1 MLLTVLKI
9 AFKTEDTTPRIA
21 LNTLDTTLWIVL
33 NTLDTTDVIPFHT
46 VENMLAITD
55 NIALIVPLTADH
67 TVVIIET
74 ILLIEFA
81 TSVSMAC
88 HIVTNTFF
96 KVSKIGEI
104 NPTIAF
110 HISLIVL
117 EIDSSAVETAFFMNS
132 HAAVIYSLQFSHMNI
147 HGIVEKAACLK
158 WYLSIS

>member
-74 ILLIEFA
+74 ILLL
-81 TSVSMAC
+81 
-88 HIVTNTFF
+88 NLLLL
-96 KVSKIGEI
+96 
-104 NPTIAF
+104 
-110 HISLIVL
+110 SL
-117 EIDSSAVETAFFMNS
+117 
-132 HAAVIYSLQFSHMNI
+132 
-147 HGIVEKAACLK
+147 
-158 WYLSIS
+158 